1 MPGRPSE
8 LKYVEQPLLA
18 QLEALGWTVLP
29 LSDSDKHDPSMS
41 FRDSLAEVVIVSK
54 LKEAFKRLNPWLN
67 DTQVDD
73 LCVQMQNYTF
83 PMNKLLENNIEVFD
97 RIVEGLSADNEKT
110 GEVNCPVRIID
121 WSDTEG
127 FNKGK
132 SLNEFLAI
140 SQYKVRIPGKEE
152 HIIPDV
158 VLFVNGLPLV
168 VVECKAPDIAE
179 PIAEGI
185 EQLLRYQDRRG
196 AKAAE
201 GVPELF
207 FL

>member
-1 MPGRPSE
+1 M
-8 LKYVEQPLLA
+8 EQPLLK

-54 LKEAFKRLNPWLN
+54 LKEALKRLNPWLN
-67 DTQVDD
+67 NTQVDD

-132 SLNEFLAI
+132 SLNEF
-140 SQYKVRIPGKEE
+140 SC
-152 HIIPDV
+152 H
-158 VLFVNGLPLV
+158 
-168 VVECKAPDIAE
+168 
-179 PIAEGI
+179 
-185 EQLLRYQDRRG
+185 
-196 AKAAE
+196 
-201 GVPELF
+201 
-207 FL
+207 